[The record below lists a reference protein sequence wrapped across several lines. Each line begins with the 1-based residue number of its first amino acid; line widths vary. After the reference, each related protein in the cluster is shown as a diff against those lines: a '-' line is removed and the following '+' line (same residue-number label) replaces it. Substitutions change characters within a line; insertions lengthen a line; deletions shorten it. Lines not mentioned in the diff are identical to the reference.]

1 MTSKVFVKV
10 WFQDG
15 FYLEKDLEQ
24 GSEWGLDPLIA
35 KHGLITDLIIYH
47 DA

>member
-15 FYLEKDLEQ
+15 FYLEKEVLQ
-24 GSEWGLDPLIA
+24 EWGLDPLIA